1 MPVLFGARIKMIVLM
16 TPLSQFWPHPRKRNH
31 ALLYNISHVLSDLDQ
46 QRFPVTLEQ
55 NRHAAGFQQTFIDLC
70 SLLNHPTDYR

>member
-55 NRHAAGFQQTFIDLC
+55 NRHAAGFQQTFAHL
-70 SLLNHPTDYR
+70 